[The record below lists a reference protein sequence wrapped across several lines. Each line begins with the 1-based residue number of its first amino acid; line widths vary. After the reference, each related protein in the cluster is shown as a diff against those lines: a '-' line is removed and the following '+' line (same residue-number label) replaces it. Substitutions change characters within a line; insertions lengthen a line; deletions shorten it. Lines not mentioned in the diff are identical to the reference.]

1 MSIDD
6 LDDMT
11 GSEFDLSPEE
21 QAELEKL
28 EAAENEGD
36 DDDVDPEFLDEML
49 KPNDEKDDGGTGSP
63 TDEPNPDDQPG
74 TDTPP
79 SPNNNDTDPNDNPT
93 DDEDA
98 YQQHLANEQAV
109 EAWQEKLDEATE
121 AKTVVLDEI
130 EALGKQLD
138 DGEIGEGQYRAKI
151 ARLEDSLSDHKK
163 AIAQAEQELVKAEQ
177 HQHSFAEQRQQAVND
192 AWQKEIADFV
202 AENPAYDINGQ
213 DQRYVNRFN
222 DVIKDLYA
230 KEAFVGLNHKQI
242 IEMVKFRVEVELG
255 APQKSATTQGGN
267 KTTPK
272 RESVNIPP
280 TLDQMRTHE
289 PNPTHEDEFISIS
302 RLSGTAYE
310 DALAKLEKSDPEAYN
325 RYMSQ

>member
-1 MSIDD
+1 MYIDD
-6 LDDMT
+6 LEDMN
-11 GSEFDLSPEE
+11 GSEFELSPEE
-21 QAELEKL
+21 QAEWEKL
-28 EAAENEGD
+28 QAAEAENEGD
-36 DDDVDPEFLDEML
+36 DDIDPEFLDEML
-49 KPNDEKDDGGTGSP
+49 KSHSDNGDSGAGSP
-63 TDEPNPDDQPG
+63 ALSGNPNPEDQP
-74 TDTPP
+74 D
-79 SPNNNDTDPNDNPT
+79 SDPNTNNTTTT

-109 EAWQEKLDEATE
+109 ETWQGKLDEATE

-163 AIAQAEQELVKAEQ
+163 SIAQAEQELVKAEQ
-177 HQHSFAEQRQQAVND
+177 HHQTFAEQREQAIND
-192 AWQKEIADFV
+192 AWQKEVDNFV
-202 AENPAYDINGQ
+202 AANPAYDINGQ

-222 DVIKDLYA
+222 DVIKELYA

-242 IEMVKFRVEVELG
+242 ISSVQHRVEMELG
-255 APQKSATTQGGN
+255 VPQKPTQQNEN
-267 KTTPK
+267 KTPPK

-280 TLDQMRTHE
+280 TLDQMQTHE
-289 PNPTHEDEFISIS
+289 PNPTYEDEFISIS